1 MGSQQSKV
9 NNKLELSTSQHL
21 TSHTRDLRHCI
32 PALYIDKMNSA
43 SKVGEIF
50 LAAGNAYSQLGE
62 AIMSL
67 HPSAVQLET
76 VTNNSTNNVNN
87 HVNVIHPSPSEDSS
101 DNENINNILPD
112 VNMMLNHQ
120 DVISTNVNSQ

>member
-1 MGSQQSKV
+1 
-9 NNKLELSTSQHL
+9 
-21 TSHTRDLRHCI
+21 
-32 PALYIDKMNSA
+32 MNSA

-67 HPSAVQLET
+67 HPSAVQMDSVNVT
-76 VTNNSTNNVNN
+76 STTTTTNTTTSNTNNIITTS
-87 HVNVIHPSPSEDSS
+87 SSESS
-101 DNENINNILPD
+101 DNDNINNILPGNIIRKSKKCPFFFNDSLSPSSD

-120 DVISTNVNSQ
+120 VGVSVNTN

>member
-1 MGSQQSKV
+1 
-9 NNKLELSTSQHL
+9 
-21 TSHTRDLRHCI
+21 
-32 PALYIDKMNSA
+32 MNSA

-67 HPSAVQLET
+67 HPSAVQMDSVNVT
-76 VTNNSTNNVNN
+76 STTTTTNTTTSNTNNIITTS
-87 HVNVIHPSPSEDSS
+87 SSESS
-101 DNENINNILPD
+101 DNDNINNILPGIINVRKSKKCPFLFTDSLSPFSD

-120 DVISTNVNSQ
+120 DGVSVNTN